1 MGFVAKPLA
10 RGLAAIKPDNAHGQA
25 HRARA
30 GWSIGQ
36 ERETDMTGR
45 QLIGRSLVLAA
56 SSIALTAASAEPA
69 YDLVIR
75 GGTIY
80 DGSGKAPV
88 AGDVAIKDDRIVAV
102 GKVEGKGKTEV
113 SAIGMAVA
121 PGFINMLSWAT
132 ESLIA
137 DPRSQSDIRQG
148 VTLEVMG
155 EGWSMGPM
163 NAAMKAQ
170 ETERQGDIKYAIT
183 WTSLGDYLSYLEKR
197 GIATNVASFVGAAT
211 VRIHELGEGDV
222 DPTPDQL
229 TRMRALVRQAMDE
242 GALGVGSSIIYAPGS
257 YAETDELV
265 ALTSEAAKCGGMYI
279 SHMRSEGDR
288 LEEAVDELIE
298 ISRRSGAP
306 AEIYHLKMAG
316 RDNWGKYDSVV
327 KKVEAARAAGQRIT
341 ADMYTYTAG
350 ATGLDAAMPTWVQA
364 GGLEAWIERLKD
376 PATRARV
383 AAEMQK
389 PGSDWENLYLGAG
402 ADKMIL
408 SGFKSEKLKPLTGK
422 TLAEIAA
429 MRGKSPEETAM
440 DLVVEDGSRV
450 GTVYFLM
457 SEANVRKQVQLPWMS
472 FGSDAASQSAEG
484 VFLKS
489 GSHPRTYGN
498 FARLLGRYVRDEK
511 LISLEQA
518 VYRLTTLPATNLGLA
533 ERGAL
538 KPGYYADVV
547 IFDPKTI
554 ADHATFEK
562 PHQYA
567 TGVRD
572 VFVNGAQVLKG
583 GEPTGA
589 TPGRAVRGAGFGK
602 CR

>member
-1 MGFVAKPLA
+1 MVSRPA
-10 RGLAAIKPDNAHGQA
+10 
-25 HRARA
+25 ARA
-30 GWSIGQ
+30 LLLGSA
-36 ERETDMTGR
+36 
-45 QLIGRSLVLAA
+45 LLVSVSAQAA
-56 SSIALTAASAEPA
+56 DAA
-69 YDLVIR
+69 YDLIIR

-88 AGDVAIKDDRIVAV
+88 VGDVAIKGDRIVAV
-102 GKVEGKGKTEV
+102 GKVEGSAKTEV
-113 SAIGMAVA
+113 AAKGMAVA

-137 DPRSQSDIRQG
+137 DPKSQSDIRQG

-163 NAAMKAQ
+163 NPTMKRL
-170 ETERQGDIKYAIT
+170 ETERQGDVKYPIE
-183 WTSLGDYLSYLEKR
+183 WTTLGDYLGWLEKR
-197 GIATNVASFVGAAT
+197 GVSTNVASFVGAAT
-211 VRIHELGEGDV
+211 VRVHELGEGDV
-222 DPTPDQL
+222 DPTPEQL
-229 TRMRALVRQAMDE
+229 ARMRALVRQAMNE
-242 GALGVGSSIIYAPGS
+242 GAMGVGSSIIYAPGS

-288 LEEAVDELIE
+288 IEEAVDELID

-316 RDNWGKYDSVV
+316 RSNWGKLDTIV
-327 KKVEAARAAGQRIT
+327 KKIEAARAEGLKIT
-341 ADMYTYTAG
+341 TDMYTYTAG

-364 GGLEAWIERLKD
+364 GGLEEWIQRLKD
-376 PATRARV
+376 PAIRTRV
-383 AAEMQK
+383 AAEMKQ
-389 PGSDWENLYLGAG
+389 PGSNWENLYFGAG

-408 SGFKSEKLKPLTGK
+408 SGFKNDALKPLTGK
-422 TLAEIAA
+422 TLAEVAA

-457 SEANVRKQVQLPWMS
+457 SEDNVRRQVQLPWMS
-472 FGSDAASQSAEG
+472 FGSDAASQATEG

-489 GSHPRTYGN
+489 GAHPRTYGN

-511 LISLEQA
+511 LIPLEQA
-518 VYRLTTLPATNLGLA
+518 VYRLTTLPATNLGIKD
-533 ERGAL
+533 RGAL

-547 IFDPKTI
+547 VFDPATI
-554 ADHATFEK
+554 GDRSTFEK
-562 PHQYA
+562 PHQYSV
-567 TGVRD
+567 GMRD
-572 VFVNGAQVLKG
+572 VFVNGVGVLRN
-583 GEPTGA
+583 GEHSGA
-589 TPGRAVRGAGFGK
+589 TPGRAVRGAGWNR
-602 CR
+602 CS